1 MRIAWLECS
10 DKNLLF
16 QIEAAL
22 IEQLQPKLNGRERRK
37 RISPSKRVHVT
48 LPDKVFDALERWA
61 DDQGRPVANLVA
73 YLVEKAIEEA
83 ETQGR
88 IPSDKEHQ
96 QKQSSTSTPEKEGK

>member
-1 MRIAWLECS
+1 MLDAV
-10 DKNLLF
+10 
-16 QIEAAL
+16 
-22 IEQLQPKLNGRERRK
+22 
-37 RISPSKRVHVT
+37 SKRVHVT

-88 IPSDKEHQ
+88 ISSSSSKDK
-96 QKQSSTSTPEKEGK
+96 KDK